1 MPVEV
6 TEGSVLLRFEVQ
18 DTGIGIA
25 SEAATRLFA
34 AFEQADSS
42 TRRKY
47 GGSGL
52 GLAITRKLAELMGG
66 TADVASTPGAG
77 STFWFTA
84 RLKKGC
90 TSDPPQSRDSA
101 EAAETIL
108 LRDYS
113 GRRILLVE
121 DEIVNREFALFLL
134 RELGGQVVDIAE
146 NGAQAVELAGRSDYD
161 AILMDMQMPI
171 MDGLEATRQ
180 IRLLPNRAST
190 PIIAMT
196 ASAFAE
202 DRARCL
208 HSGMNDF
215 VGKPVDP
222 NALFSSLL
230 RWLAQP
236 SRSEPVN

>member
-1 MPVEV
+1 MAVEV

-66 TADVASTPGAG
+66 TAGVASTPGAG

-84 RLKKGC
+84 RLRKGC
-90 TSDPPQSRDSA
+90 ASDPPQSRDST
-101 EAAETIL
+101 EAAEAIL